1 MKWDDDDGDDDPGG
15 EGGGVESTGPTNW
28 SDD

>member
-1 MKWDDDDGDDDPGG
+1 MKCGDDDGDDDPGG
-15 EGGGVESTGPTNW
+15 EGGGVESPGPTNW